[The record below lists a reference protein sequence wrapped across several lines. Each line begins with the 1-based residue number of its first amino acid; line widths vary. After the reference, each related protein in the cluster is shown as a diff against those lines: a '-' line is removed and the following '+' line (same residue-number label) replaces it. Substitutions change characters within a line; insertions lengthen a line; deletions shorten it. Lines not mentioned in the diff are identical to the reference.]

1 MPQRC
6 AAVGCSNASGKPPNV
21 RFFRFPAATLQA
33 TRRKKWVQAIHRV
46 NADGSP
52 WEPTANS
59 RVCSNHFVTGAP
71 SRFMPHPDYVPS
83 VFKHTPMRCP
93 VSIARFDRVKK
104 RQASRLANAS
114 GQASSGATTSAVG
127 QRTPPS
133 VAAGQN
139 RTPQDCQPV
148 AGASTPPLGQGTPL
162 SRAASAMSL
171 GSTTCEDG
179 AVLHSVPAEHEKS
192 CQTDNFSLERIMLL
206 ESQLSAERKKVQKL
220 EVQLKAAEEQTIQW
234 KAHYYELKAT
244 TLCLDN
250 MQGTEHMLY
259 YTGLPS
265 VQVFYDILN
274 LVLNNNPRFA
284 IDIKSR
290 SLTAAEQMYAVLVRL
305 RTGMATREIARNF
318 LISMASFSRIFSE
331 WVLILQKVL
340 TEITS
345 FPTLPEVQQHMP
357 LHFRRY
363 PNTRIILD
371 TTEIRIQK
379 PSSLT
384 AQRRTFSHYKFANTM
399 KCVVGATPDC
409 YVSFVSPLY
418 GGSTSDRAIVQ
429 QSGVLDLF
437 ESGDGIMVD
446 KGFKVDDL
454 LPRGVV
460 LHMPPFRI
468 PGEAQ
473 MSAKDV
479 EATKHVASARV
490 HIERVIRRIKEF
502 HLLDRPLPINMLD
515 IADAIFTTCAFLS
528 NFRRPLINNG
538 KEVETDTM

>member
-59 RVCSNHFVTGAP
+59 RVCSNHFVT
-71 SRFMPHPDYVPS
+71 
-83 VFKHTPMRCP
+83 
-93 VSIARFDRVKK
+93 
-104 RQASRLANAS
+104 ASRLANAS

-133 VAAGQN
+133 IAAGQN

-179 AVLHSVPAEHEKS
+179 AVLRSVPAEHEKS

-318 LISMASFSRIFSE
+318 LISMPSFSRIFSE

-437 ESGDGIMVD
+437 ESDGIMVD